1 VTECALESVRTFR
14 NGVPVRTHS
23 RKRGTADGPT
33 LGDMGSNE
41 PVCPA
46 CGQPVEMVVRR
57 HKTLGAWVPTWVHG
71 PCGNRECERC
81 PDHDAVAGPP
91 TGPLRT
97 EPAEN
102 TDPTPEP
109 GPRSTP

>member
-1 VTECALESVRTFR
+1 
-14 NGVPVRTHS
+14 
-23 RKRGTADGPT
+23 
-33 LGDMGSNE
+33 MGSDE

-81 PDHDAVAGPP
+81 PDRDAVAGPP
-91 TGPLRT
+91 TGSLRT

-102 TDPTPEP
+102 AARTKEA